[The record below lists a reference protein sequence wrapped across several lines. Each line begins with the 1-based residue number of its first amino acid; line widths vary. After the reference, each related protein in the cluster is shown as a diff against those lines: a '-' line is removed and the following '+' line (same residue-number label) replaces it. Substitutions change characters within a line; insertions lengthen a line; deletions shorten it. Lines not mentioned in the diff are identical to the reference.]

1 MKSIIL
7 HSSFFIAVTAAL
19 AAAADPATNAPA
31 AAAVEP
37 AKPTALAAIERTT
50 ELYDRYG
57 ASFVEVAWK
66 LKRDSEGRSPMRAIP
81 YRCPNCGNV
90 HYRNFDSMLAENRAF
105 ATPGF
110 ALAENRFLAYDPKIR
125 TAGVE
130 RVEIR
135 LPQRPGEGFAARVV
149 ESYPE
154 QGALLFETD
163 EPLPGVK
170 PLEFAAAGEMPDEPA
185 YFFVV
190 REDAMLT
197 TGVRTKP
204 VDAFTR
210 YLDVGKD
217 YLRGVENALLLNA
230 SNEAVTVCFQGAFE
244 VGKGCFEAPS
254 AWTRGEPDAAEREAE
269 ALEARLARGI
279 LPVFMRLDPKA
290 QEERGGSRSRV
301 YYSSDEEE
309 GNGDEKDLAGIV
321 FEGGVVVIP
330 TGAGADEI
338 ARLDKLEATLPDG
351 TKAPLEFAGACKDFK
366 VVYARFAGG
375 AVPAGVEPI
384 RVAGG
389 PILAR
394 YRQPALDADVEL
406 RGDSL
411 RIRAGHRR
419 LDSFSLGRDDRPQA
433 DAGESGS
440 DLFTPAGEMV
450 QYFTDRRQSRS
461 RWGGGEHD
469 AFSGERLAEFAA
481 GKAELD
487 PEIVPRKGKDRIRVA
502 WFGVDLQTVTHE
514 VAREKKALAWLGSK
528 RDRDV
533 DTMGALVNHVYPG
546 GTAEKIGVK
555 EGDILLFA
563 RSADGSVRRAIEKR
577 DGFERDIDWDEIY
590 EEAPVQL
597 FDRIDFTPWPAVGN
611 AADEALTGFGIG
623 ASVAVEWV
631 SDGELRQAAFDVAV
645 APPHYRTATRARSK
659 ALGIIVADA
668 TFEVREYFK
677 LGADEGG
684 VVVAKCKNGSPAAI
698 AGLRPFELVTKV
710 DDTPVSDVRGFLD
723 AVRGKESL
731 TITARRLTATRVVRI
746 ALKGGA
752 AKDESA
758 EDAAEDAP
766 AEEAE

>member
-1 MKSIIL
+1 
-7 HSSFFIAVTAAL
+7 
-19 AAAADPATNAPA
+19 
-31 AAAVEP
+31 
-37 AKPTALAAIERTT
+37 
-50 ELYDRYG
+50 
-57 ASFVEVAWK
+57 
-66 LKRDSEGRSPMRAIP
+66 
-81 YRCPNCGNV
+81 
-90 HYRNFDSMLAENRAF
+90 MLAENRAF

-110 ALAENRFLAYDPKIR
+110 ALAPNRFLAYDPKIR

-149 ESYPE
+149 ASFPE
-154 QGALLFETD
+154 RGALLFET
-163 EPLPGVK
+163 EKPLPGVK

-190 REDAMLT
+190 RENGMLT

-230 SNEAVTVCFQGAFE
+230 SNEAVTVCFESAFE
-244 VGKGCFEAPS
+244 VGQGCFEAPS
-254 AWTRGEPDAAEREAE
+254 EWTRGEPDAAEREAA

-290 QEERGGSRSRV
+290 QEERGGGRSRV
-301 YYSSDEEE
+301 YYSSDDDE
-309 GNGDEKDLAGIV
+309 GSNGDEKDLEGIV

-394 YRQPALDADVEL
+394 YRQPALDADVEN
-406 RGDSL
+406 RGDRL
-411 RIRAGHRR
+411 RIRANHLR
-419 LDSFSLGRDDRPQA
+419 LDSFSLGRDDRPKA
-433 DAGESGS
+433 DGDASR
-440 DLFTPAGEMV
+440 DLYTPAGEMV
-450 QYFTDRRQSRS
+450 QYFTDRRQSRN
-461 RWGGGEHD
+461 RWSGGEQD

-502 WFGVDLQTVTHE
+502 WFGVDLQSVTHE
-514 VAREKKALAWLGSK
+514 VAKEKKALAWLGNK

-577 DGFERDIDWDEIY
+577 DGFERDIDWDEVY

-623 ASVAVEWV
+623 APVAVEWV

-746 ALKGGA
+746 AIKGGA